1 MSTNRDLLKEAIADA
16 KAVKDTA
23 IANAKMALEEAF
35 TPHLKS
41 MFSAKINEMEEE
53 EEMDEDMDYDDKN
66 AEQIKNER
74 GHDTG
79 KGSGSPKHYGD
90 VKVVD
95 DYTDN
100 TFKGLEGEEN
110 EKVVKGF
117 YLDEDE
123 DEINLEELMSELEK
137 DEMEE
142 VINDPKGP
150 GAHGNVG
157 TGGMSDD
164 ALMEA
169 EEETE
174 EEMSIEDMSEGD
186 LKDFIESVIKDMVEA
201 GEIEAGHEE
210 ESEEEEEE
218 EGESIDEFLNEMEG
232 DDLKEYTHEQP
243 ISTED
248 ALKLTDKE
256 ALAVICQSH
265 PENEICKSLK
275 ESKAS
280 KAAKLK
286 SSKELEEAYS
296 VIRSMKKDINEV
308 NLLNAK
314 LLYTN
319 KIFRGKSLTESQK
332 INVLGAFD
340 RATTTK
346 EAKLVY
352 ESLLSNLKTPT
363 RNIQENLGRASKSI
377 TVPQTKQPI
386 IESNDMVA
394 RFQKLAGII

>member
-41 MFSAKINEMEEE
+41 MFSAKINEMIEEE
-53 EEMDEDMDYDDKN
+53 DIDEDMDYDDKN

-79 KGSGSPKHYGD
+79 KGFGSPKHYGD

-100 TFKGLEGEEN
+100 TFKGEEGREN

-142 VINDPKGP
+142 VINDPRGP
-150 GAHGNVG
+150 GAHGNIAY
-157 TGGMSDD
+157 GGMSDD

-218 EGESIDEFLNEMEG
+218 GESIDEFLNEMEG
-232 DDLKEYTHEQP
+232 DDLKEYGQEGP

-248 ALKLTDKE
+248 ALKLMDMCKRYPEDE
-256 ALAVICQSH
+256 A
-265 PENEICKSLK
+265 CKGLK

-319 KIFRGKSLTESQK
+319 KIFRSKSLTESQK

-340 RATTTK
+340 RATTAK

-386 IESNDMVA
+386 IESNDMIA

>member
-16 KAVKDTA
+16 KAVKETA

-41 MFSAKINEMEEE
+41 MFSAKINEMEVEE
-53 EEMDEDMDYDDKN
+53 EEMDEDMDYDSKN
-66 AEQIKNER
+66 SEQIKNER
-74 GHDTG
+74 GQDTG
-79 KGSGSPKHYGD
+79 IGSGSPKHYGS

-100 TFKGLEGEEN
+100 TFKGKEGEEN
-110 EKVVKGF
+110 EKVVKGY
-117 YLDEDE
+117 YLEE

-150 GAHGNVG
+150 RAHGNIAS
-157 TGGMSDD
+157 GGMSDD

-174 EEMSIEDMSEGD
+174 EEMSIEDMSEED

-210 ESEEEEEE
+210 ESEEEEE
-218 EGESIDEFLNEMEG
+218 GESIDEFLNEMEG
-232 DDLKEYTHEQP
+232 DDLKEYGQEQP
-243 ISTED
+243 ISVED
-248 ALKLTDKE
+248 ALSI
-256 ALAVICQSH
+256 V
-265 PENEICKSLK
+265 CKSYPDNALCKGMK
-275 ESKAS
+275 EGKG
-280 KAAKLK
+280 AKLK
-286 SSKELEEAYS
+286 SNKELEEAYS

-319 KIFRGKSLTESQK
+319 KIFRSKSLTESQK

-363 RNIQENLGRASKSI
+363 RNIQENLGRASKSV

>member
-1 MSTNRDLLKEAIADA
+1 
-16 KAVKDTA
+16 
-23 IANAKMALEEAF
+23 
-35 TPHLKS
+35 

-53 EEMDEDMDYDDKN
+53 DMDEDMGYNDEN
-66 AEQIKNER
+66 IEQNEAKKR
-74 GHDTG
+74 GG
-79 KGSGSPKHYGD
+79 
-90 VKVVD
+90 
-95 DYTDN
+95 
-100 TFKGLEGEEN
+100 EN
-110 EKVVKGF
+110 EKVVKEF

-142 VINDPKGP
+142 VINDPRGP
-150 GAHGNVG
+150 GAHGNIAS
-157 TGGMSDD
+157 GGMSDD

-174 EEMSIEDMSEGD
+174 EEMSIEDMSEED
-186 LKDFIESVIKDMVEA
+186 LKDFIESVIKDMVKA
-201 GEIEAGHEE
+201 GEIEAGSEE

-218 EGESIDEFLNEMEG
+218 EGESIDEFLNEMED
-232 DDLKEYTHEQP
+232 DDLKEYREDQP
-243 ISTED
+243 SEEEI
-248 ALKLTDKE
+248 
-256 ALAVICQSH
+256 LAM
-265 PENEICKSLK
+265 ICKEYPNSKQCKTSMK

-386 IESNDMVA
+386 IESNDMIA

>member
-41 MFSAKINEMEEE
+41 MFSAKINEIEEE
-53 EEMDEDMDYDDKN
+53 EVDEDMDYNDEN
-66 AEQIKNER
+66 TEQIETK
-74 GHDTG
+74 H
-79 KGSGSPKHYGD
+79 KGR
-90 VKVVD
+90 
-95 DYTDN
+95 
-100 TFKGLEGEEN
+100 EN
-110 EKVVKGF
+110 EKVVKEF

-142 VINDPKGP
+142 VINDPRGP
-150 GAHGNVG
+150 GAHGNIG

-201 GEIEAGHEE
+201 GEIEAG
-210 ESEEEEEE
+210 SEE

-232 DDLKEYTHEQP
+232 DDLKEYTQEGP

-248 ALKLTDKE
+248 ALKLMDKDPKE
-256 ALAVICQSH
+256 ALAVICKRH
-265 PENEICKSLK
+265 PEVEMCKGLK

-286 SSKELEEAYS
+286 SSKELEEAYR

-386 IESNDMVA
+386 IESNDMIA

>member
-53 EEMDEDMDYDDKN
+53 DMDEDMDYNDEN
-66 AEQIKNER
+66 IEQNEAKKR
-74 GHDTG
+74 GG
-79 KGSGSPKHYGD
+79 K
-90 VKVVD
+90 
-95 DYTDN
+95 
-100 TFKGLEGEEN
+100 N
-110 EKVVKGF
+110 EKVVKEF
-117 YLDEDE
+117 YLEE

-142 VINDPKGP
+142 VINDPRGP
-150 GAHGNVG
+150 RAHGNIAS
-157 TGGMSDD
+157 GGMSDD

-174 EEMSIEDMSEGD
+174 EEMSIEDMSEED

-201 GEIEAGHEE
+201 GEIEAGSEE
-210 ESEEEEEE
+210 EEEEEE

-232 DDLKEYTHEQP
+232 DDLKEYGQEQP
-243 ISTED
+243 ISVED
-248 ALKLTDKE
+248 ALSI
-256 ALAVICQSH
+256 V
-265 PENEICKSLK
+265 CKSYPNNALCKGMK
-275 ESKAS
+275 EGKG
-280 KAAKLK
+280 AKEK
-286 SSKELEEAYS
+286 SNKELEEAYR

-340 RATTTK
+340 RATTAK

-363 RNIQENLGRASKSI
+363 RNIQENLGRASKSV

>member
-1 MSTNRDLLKEAIADA
+1 
-16 KAVKDTA
+16 
-23 IANAKMALEEAF
+23 
-35 TPHLKS
+35 
-41 MFSAKINEMEEE
+41 MEEE
-53 EEMDEDMDYDDKN
+53 EVDEDMDYNDEN
-66 AEQIKNER
+66 TEQIETK
-74 GHDTG
+74 H
-79 KGSGSPKHYGD
+79 KGR
-90 VKVVD
+90 
-95 DYTDN
+95 
-100 TFKGLEGEEN
+100 EN
-110 EKVVKGF
+110 EKVVKEF

-142 VINDPKGP
+142 VINDPRGP
-150 GAHGNVG
+150 GAHGNIG

-201 GEIEAGHEE
+201 GEIEAGSEE

-232 DDLKEYTHEQP
+232 DDLKEYREDQP
-243 ISTED
+243 TE
-248 ALKLTDKE
+248 E
-256 ALAVICQSH
+256 EILAM
-265 PENEICKSLK
+265 ICKEYPNSKQCKTSMK

-386 IESNDMVA
+386 IESNDMIA

>member
-53 EEMDEDMDYDDKN
+53 DMDEDMDYNDEN
-66 AEQIKNER
+66 IEQNEAK
-74 GHDTG
+74 H
-79 KGSGSPKHYGD
+79 KGR
-90 VKVVD
+90 
-95 DYTDN
+95 
-100 TFKGLEGEEN
+100 EN
-110 EKVVKGF
+110 EKVVKEF

-142 VINDPKGP
+142 EINNPKLF
-150 GAHGNVG
+150 GAHGNIAS
-157 TGGMSDD
+157 GGMSDD

-174 EEMSIEDMSEGD
+174 EEMSIEDMSEED

-201 GEIEAGHEE
+201 GEIEAGSEE
-210 ESEEEEEE
+210 EEEEEEEE

-232 DDLKEYTHEQP
+232 KDLKEYTQEGP

-248 ALKLTDKE
+248 ALELMNKDPKE
-256 ALAVICQSH
+256 ALAVICKRH
-265 PENEICKSLK
+265 PEDEMCKGLK
-275 ESKAS
+275 ESKVS

-286 SSKELEEAYS
+286 SNKELEEAYS

-340 RATTTK
+340 RATTAK

-363 RNIQENLGRASKSI
+363 RNIQENLGRASKSV

>member
-16 KAVKDTA
+16 KAVKETA

-174 EEMSIEDMSEGD
+174 EEMSIEDMSEED

-232 DDLKEYTHEQP
+232 DDLKEYREDQP
-243 ISTED
+243 TE
-248 ALKLTDKE
+248 E
-256 ALAVICQSH
+256 EILAM
-265 PENEICKSLK
+265 ICKEYPNSKQCRTSMK

-340 RATTTK
+340 KATTTK

-386 IESNDMVA
+386 IESNDMIA

>member
-16 KAVKDTA
+16 KVVKDTA

-53 EEMDEDMDYDDKN
+53 EVDEDMDYNDEN
-66 AEQIKNER
+66 TEQIETK
-74 GHDTG
+74 H
-79 KGSGSPKHYGD
+79 KGR
-90 VKVVD
+90 
-95 DYTDN
+95 
-100 TFKGLEGEEN
+100 EN
-110 EKVVKGF
+110 EKVVKEF

-142 VINDPKGP
+142 VINDPRGP
-150 GAHGNVG
+150 GAHGNIG

-201 GEIEAGHEE
+201 GEIEAGSEE

-232 DDLKEYTHEQP
+232 DDLKEYREDQP
-243 ISTED
+243 TE
-248 ALKLTDKE
+248 E
-256 ALAVICQSH
+256 EILAM
-265 PENEICKSLK
+265 ICKEYPNSKQCKTSMK

-286 SSKELEEAYS
+286 SSKELEEAYR

-386 IESNDMVA
+386 IESNDMIA

>member
-1 MSTNRDLLKEAIADA
+1 
-16 KAVKDTA
+16 
-23 IANAKMALEEAF
+23 
-35 TPHLKS
+35 
-41 MFSAKINEMEEE
+41 
-53 EEMDEDMDYDDKN
+53 
-66 AEQIKNER
+66 
-74 GHDTG
+74 
-79 KGSGSPKHYGD
+79 
-90 VKVVD
+90 
-95 DYTDN
+95 
-100 TFKGLEGEEN
+100 
-110 EKVVKGF
+110 
-117 YLDEDE
+117 
-123 DEINLEELMSELEK
+123 MSELEK

-150 GAHGNVG
+150 RAHGNIAS
-157 TGGMSDD
+157 GGMSDD

-174 EEMSIEDMSEGD
+174 EEMSIEDMSEED

-210 ESEEEEEE
+210 ESEEEEE
-218 EGESIDEFLNEMEG
+218 GESIDEFLNEMEG
-232 DDLKEYTHEQP
+232 DDLKEYGQEQP
-243 ISTED
+243 ISVED
-248 ALKLTDKE
+248 ALSI
-256 ALAVICQSH
+256 V
-265 PENEICKSLK
+265 CKSYPDNALCKGMK
-275 ESKAS
+275 EGKG
-280 KAAKLK
+280 AKLK
-286 SSKELEEAYS
+286 SNKELEEAYS

-319 KIFRGKSLTESQK
+319 KIFRSKSLTESQK

-363 RNIQENLGRASKSI
+363 RNIQENLGRASKSV

>member
-41 MFSAKINEMEEE
+41 MFSAKINEMEVEE
-53 EEMDEDMDYDDKN
+53 EEMDENMDYNDEN
-66 AEQIKNER
+66 IEQNEAKKR
-74 GHDTG
+74 GG
-79 KGSGSPKHYGD
+79 
-90 VKVVD
+90 
-95 DYTDN
+95 
-100 TFKGLEGEEN
+100 EN
-110 EKVVKGF
+110 EKVVKEF
-117 YLDEDE
+117 YLEE

-142 VINDPKGP
+142 VINDPRGP
-150 GAHGNVG
+150 RAHGNIAS
-157 TGGMSDD
+157 GGMSDD

-174 EEMSIEDMSEGD
+174 EEMSIEDMSEED

-201 GEIEAGHEE
+201 GEIEAGSEE
-210 ESEEEEEE
+210 EEEEEEE

-232 DDLKEYTHEQP
+232 DDLKEYREDQP
-243 ISTED
+243 TE
-248 ALKLTDKE
+248 E
-256 ALAVICQSH
+256 EILAM
-265 PENEICKSLK
+265 ICKEYPNSKQCRTSMK

-319 KIFRGKSLTESQK
+319 KIFRSKSLTESQK

-340 RATTTK
+340 RATTAK

-363 RNIQENLGRASKSI
+363 RNIQENLGRASKSV

>member
-53 EEMDEDMDYDDKN
+53 DMDEDMDYNDEN
-66 AEQIKNER
+66 IEQNEAKKR
-74 GHDTG
+74 GG
-79 KGSGSPKHYGD
+79 
-90 VKVVD
+90 
-95 DYTDN
+95 
-100 TFKGLEGEEN
+100 EN
-110 EKVVKGF
+110 EKVVKEF

-142 VINDPKGP
+142 EVNNPKRFE
-150 GAHGNVG
+150 AHGNIAS
-157 TGGMSDD
+157 GGMSDD

-232 DDLKEYTHEQP
+232 DDLKEYGQFEHP

-248 ALKLTDKE
+248 ALKLTDEEILSLVCNRFPK
-256 ALAVICQSH
+256 
-265 PENEICKSLK
+265 NELCKDLK

-386 IESNDMVA
+386 IESNDMIA

>member
-16 KAVKDTA
+16 KAVKETA

-53 EEMDEDMDYDDKN
+53 EEMDEDMDYNDEN
-66 AEQIKNER
+66 IEQNEAK
-74 GHDTG
+74 H
-79 KGSGSPKHYGD
+79 KGR
-90 VKVVD
+90 
-95 DYTDN
+95 
-100 TFKGLEGEEN
+100 EN
-110 EKVVKGF
+110 EKVVKEF

-142 VINDPKGP
+142 VINDPRGP
-150 GAHGNVG
+150 GAHGNIAS
-157 TGGMSDD
+157 GGMSDD

-210 ESEEEEEE
+210 ESEEESEEEEEE
-218 EGESIDEFLNEMEG
+218 EGESIDEFLNEMED
-232 DDLKEYTHEQP
+232 DDLKEYGQEHK
-243 ISTED
+243 ISAE
-248 ALKLTDKE
+248 E
-256 ALAVICQSH
+256 SLAM
-265 PENEICKSLK
+265 ICKEYPDIK
-275 ESKAS
+275 QCKTMKGMEESKAS

-286 SSKELEEAYS
+286 SNKELEEAYS

-386 IESNDMVA
+386 IESNDMIA

>member
-16 KAVKDTA
+16 KAVKETA
-23 IANAKMALEEAF
+23 IANAKAALEEAF

-41 MFSAKINEMEEE
+41 MLSAKINEMEEE
-53 EEMDEDMDYDDKN
+53 EVEEDMDYDSKN

-74 GHDTG
+74 GIETG
-79 KGSGSPKHYGD
+79 IGDGSPMHYGD

-100 TFKGLEGEEN
+100 TFKGEEGEEN

-117 YLDEDE
+117 YLDEE

-142 VINDPKGP
+142 VINDPRGP

-174 EEMSIEDMSEGD
+174 EEMSIEDMSEED

-210 ESEEEEEE
+210 ESEEEEA
-218 EGESIDEFLNEMEG
+218 GESIDEFLNEMEG
-232 DDLKEYTHEQP
+232 EDLKEYGQEHE
-243 ISTED
+243 ISAE
-248 ALKLTDKE
+248 E
-256 ALAVICQSH
+256 ALSIV
-265 PENEICKSLK
+265 CKTYPDNILCKGMK
-275 ESKAS
+275 ESKAPEDV
-280 KAAKLK
+280 KLK
-286 SSKELEEAYS
+286 LSKELKEAYS
-296 VIRSMKKDINEV
+296 VINAMKKDISEV

-319 KIFRGKSLTESQK
+319 KIFRNKSLTESQK

-340 RATTTK
+340 KATTTK

-363 RNIQENLGRASKSI
+363 KNIQENLGRASKPV

>member
-53 EEMDEDMDYDDKN
+53 EVDEDMDYNDEN
-66 AEQIKNER
+66 TEQIETK
-74 GHDTG
+74 H
-79 KGSGSPKHYGD
+79 KGR
-90 VKVVD
+90 
-95 DYTDN
+95 
-100 TFKGLEGEEN
+100 EN
-110 EKVVKGF
+110 EKVVKEF
-117 YLDEDE
+117 YLDEEE

-142 VINDPKGP
+142 VINDPRGP
-150 GAHGNVG
+150 GAHGNIG

-174 EEMSIEDMSEGD
+174 EEMSIEDMSEED

-218 EGESIDEFLNEMEG
+218 GESIDEFLNEMEG
-232 DDLKEYTHEQP
+232 KDLKEYTQEGP

-248 ALKLTDKE
+248 ALELMSKGPKE
-256 ALAVICQSH
+256 ALAFLCKRH
-265 PENEICKSLK
+265 PEDEMCKGLK

-386 IESNDMVA
+386 IESNDMIA

>member
-1 MSTNRDLLKEAIADA
+1 
-16 KAVKDTA
+16 
-23 IANAKMALEEAF
+23 
-35 TPHLKS
+35 
-41 MFSAKINEMEEE
+41 
-53 EEMDEDMDYDDKN
+53 
-66 AEQIKNER
+66 
-74 GHDTG
+74 
-79 KGSGSPKHYGD
+79 
-90 VKVVD
+90 
-95 DYTDN
+95 
-100 TFKGLEGEEN
+100 
-110 EKVVKGF
+110 
-117 YLDEDE
+117 
-123 DEINLEELMSELEK
+123 
-137 DEMEE
+137 
-142 VINDPKGP
+142 
-150 GAHGNVG
+150 
-157 TGGMSDD
+157 
-164 ALMEA
+164 
-169 EEETE
+169 
-174 EEMSIEDMSEGD
+174 
-186 LKDFIESVIKDMVEA
+186 
-201 GEIEAGHEE
+201 
-210 ESEEEEEE
+210 
-218 EGESIDEFLNEMEG
+218 MEG
-232 DDLKEYTHEQP
+232 DDLKEYREDQP
-243 ISTED
+243 TE
-248 ALKLTDKE
+248 E
-256 ALAVICQSH
+256 EILAM
-265 PENEICKSLK
+265 ICKEYPNSKQCKTSMK

-386 IESNDMVA
+386 IESNDMIA

>member
-1 MSTNRDLLKEAIADA
+1 
-16 KAVKDTA
+16 
-23 IANAKMALEEAF
+23 
-35 TPHLKS
+35 
-41 MFSAKINEMEEE
+41 
-53 EEMDEDMDYDDKN
+53 
-66 AEQIKNER
+66 
-74 GHDTG
+74 
-79 KGSGSPKHYGD
+79 
-90 VKVVD
+90 
-95 DYTDN
+95 
-100 TFKGLEGEEN
+100 
-110 EKVVKGF
+110 
-117 YLDEDE
+117 
-123 DEINLEELMSELEK
+123 
-137 DEMEE
+137 
-142 VINDPKGP
+142 
-150 GAHGNVG
+150 
-157 TGGMSDD
+157 
-164 ALMEA
+164 MEA

-201 GEIEAGHEE
+201 GEIEAGSEE

-232 DDLKEYTHEQP
+232 DDLKEYREDQP
-243 ISTED
+243 TE
-248 ALKLTDKE
+248 E
-256 ALAVICQSH
+256 EILAM
-265 PENEICKSLK
+265 ICKEYPNSKQCKTSMK

-386 IESNDMVA
+386 IESNDMIA

>member
-16 KAVKDTA
+16 KAVKETA
-23 IANAKMALEEAF
+23 IANAKAALEEAF

-41 MFSAKINEMEEE
+41 MLSAKINEMEEE
-53 EEMDEDMDYDDKN
+53 EVEEDMDYDAKN
-66 AEQIKNER
+66 AEQIKNEKGR
-74 GHDTG
+74 NTG
-79 KGSGSPKHYGD
+79 AGGGSPEHYGD

-100 TFKGLEGEEN
+100 TFKGEEGEEN
-110 EKVVKGF
+110 EKVIKGF
-117 YLDEDE
+117 YLEEEDE

-142 VINDPKGP
+142 VINDPRGP
-150 GAHGNVG
+150 GAHGNIS

-174 EEMSIEDMSEGD
+174 EEMSIEDMSEED

-210 ESEEEEEE
+210 ESEEESEEE
-218 EGESIDEFLNEMEG
+218 AGESIDEFLNEMEG
-232 DDLKEYTHEQP
+232 EDLKEYGQEHEL
-243 ISTED
+243 STE
-248 ALKLTDKE
+248 E
-256 ALAVICQSH
+256 ALAVV
-265 PENEICKSLK
+265 CKSYPDNTLCKGMK
-275 ESKAS
+275 EG
-280 KAAKLK
+280 KAAKAK
-286 SSKELEEAYS
+286 MSKELEEAYS
-296 VIRSMKKDINEV
+296 VINAMKKDISEV

-319 KIFRGKSLTESQK
+319 KIFRNKSLTESQK

-340 RATTTK
+340 RATTAK

-363 RNIQENLGRASKSI
+363 KNIQENLGRASKAI

>member
-53 EEMDEDMDYDDKN
+53 EVDEDMDYNDEN
-66 AEQIKNER
+66 TEQIETK
-74 GHDTG
+74 H
-79 KGSGSPKHYGD
+79 KGR
-90 VKVVD
+90 
-95 DYTDN
+95 
-100 TFKGLEGEEN
+100 EN
-110 EKVVKGF
+110 EKVVKEF

-142 VINDPKGP
+142 VINDPRGP
-150 GAHGNVG
+150 GAHGNIG

-201 GEIEAGHEE
+201 GEIEAGSEE

-232 DDLKEYTHEQP
+232 DDLKEYREDQP
-243 ISTED
+243 TE
-248 ALKLTDKE
+248 E
-256 ALAVICQSH
+256 EILAM
-265 PENEICKSLK
+265 ICKEYPNSKQCKTSMK

-286 SSKELEEAYS
+286 SSKELEEAYR

-386 IESNDMVA
+386 IESNDMIA

>member
-53 EEMDEDMDYDDKN
+53 EVDEDMDYNDEN
-66 AEQIKNER
+66 TEQIETK
-74 GHDTG
+74 H
-79 KGSGSPKHYGD
+79 KGR
-90 VKVVD
+90 
-95 DYTDN
+95 
-100 TFKGLEGEEN
+100 EN
-110 EKVVKGF
+110 EKVVKEF

-142 VINDPKGP
+142 VINDPRGP
-150 GAHGNVG
+150 GAHGNIG

-174 EEMSIEDMSEGD
+174 EEMSIEDMSEED

-201 GEIEAGHEE
+201 GEIEAGSEE
-210 ESEEEEEE
+210 ESEEELAVEELDQEEE

-232 DDLKEYTHEQP
+232 DDLKEYREDQP
-243 ISTED
+243 TE
-248 ALKLTDKE
+248 E
-256 ALAVICQSH
+256 EILAM
-265 PENEICKSLK
+265 ICKEYPNSKQCKTSMK

-386 IESNDMVA
+386 IESNDMIA

>member
-16 KAVKDTA
+16 KAVKETA

-41 MFSAKINEMEEE
+41 MFSAKINEMEVEE
-53 EEMDEDMDYDDKN
+53 EEMDEDMDYDSKN
-66 AEQIKNER
+66 SEQIKNER
-74 GHDTG
+74 GYDTG
-79 KGSGSPKHYGD
+79 AGSGSPEDYGSI
-90 VKVVD
+90 KVVD

-100 TFKGLEGEEN
+100 TFRGEEGEEN

-117 YLDEDE
+117 YLEE

-174 EEMSIEDMSEGD
+174 EEMSIEDMSEED

-210 ESEEEEEE
+210 ESEEEE
-218 EGESIDEFLNEMEG
+218 GESIDEFLNEMEG
-232 DDLKEYTHEQP
+232 DDLKEYGQEQP
-243 ISTED
+243 VSVED
-248 ALKLTDKE
+248 ALSI
-256 ALAVICQSH
+256 V
-265 PENEICKSLK
+265 CKSYPDNVLCKGMK
-275 ESKAS
+275 EG
-280 KAAKLK
+280 KAAKEK

-340 RATTTK
+340 RATTAK

-363 RNIQENLGRASKSI
+363 RNIQENLGRASKSV

>member
-16 KAVKDTA
+16 KAVKETA
-23 IANAKMALEEAF
+23 IANAKAALEEAF

-41 MFSAKINEMEEE
+41 MLSAKINEMEEE
-53 EEMDEDMDYDDKN
+53 VEEDMDYDAKN
-66 AEQIKNER
+66 AEQIKNEKGR
-74 GHDTG
+74 NTG
-79 KGSGSPKHYGD
+79 AGGGSPEHYGD

-100 TFKGLEGEEN
+100 TFKGEEGEKN
-110 EKVVKGF
+110 EKVIKGF
-117 YLDEDE
+117 YLEEE

-142 VINDPKGP
+142 VINDPRGP
-150 GAHGNVG
+150 GAHGNIS

-174 EEMSIEDMSEGD
+174 EEMSIEDMSEED

-210 ESEEEEEE
+210 ESEEESEEE
-218 EGESIDEFLNEMEG
+218 AGESIDEFLNEMEG
-232 DDLKEYTHEQP
+232 EDLKEYNEPQP
-243 ISTED
+243 TAE
-248 ALKLTDKE
+248 E
-256 ALAVICQSH
+256 ALAM
-265 PENEICKSLK
+265 ICKEYPDIKQCKMMK

-280 KAAKLK
+280 KVSKAAKEK
-286 SSKELEEAYS
+286 SSKELKEAYS
-296 VIRSMKKDINEV
+296 VINAMKKDISEV

-319 KIFRGKSLTESQK
+319 KIFRSKSLTESQK

-340 RATTTK
+340 RATTAK

-363 RNIQENLGRASKSI
+363 KNIQENLGRASKAI